1 MDIAMVWVP
10 PWRPWRRT
18 SMVYGSLWYFWK
30 MVFRMY
36 AFAEVFGGQHDRAS
50 PEKRKH
56 VCLLRVLRMPE
67 KAQSETPYHASDR
80 AGNPLVHMLFHNW
93 ILSHKWGYP
102 VNQWLI
108 QWKNPRILAGT
119 HTQWINRCLLHF
131 SPSPAAPER
140 TAGAVTGHL
149 EPNRRGIGQMKCPRD
164 QKISALQDVFKLNG
178 CRCVP
183 LWSCM
188 CICIYNCI

>member
-30 MVFRMY
+30 MVFWMY

-67 KAQSETPYHASDR
+67 KAQSATPYHASDR

-108 QWKNPRILAGT
+108 PWWLTTDPSWDAHTMNQPLPASFQPQPRGARAHRRCRYWALGAKQARDRSNEVSPGSKNIS
-119 HTQWINRCLLHF
+119 F
-131 SPSPAAPER
+131 
-140 TAGAVTGHL
+140 TGRL
-149 EPNRRGIGQMKCPRD
+149 
-164 QKISALQDVFKLNG
+164 
-178 CRCVP
+178 
-183 LWSCM
+183 
-188 CICIYNCI
+188 